1 MEKLERANRE
11 ELIEVI
17 LGQQVQLAVLLE
29 QVESLQGRVGELEEE
44 VRRLRQGGRQ
54 GGVEHE
60 AEPAAQVEEGSQ
72 APGSI
77 FREASGETR

>member
-44 VRRLRQGGRQ
+44 VRRLRQGG
-54 GGVEHE
+54 
-60 AEPAAQVEEGSQ
+60 
-72 APGSI
+72 
-77 FREASGETR
+77 